1 MTKPGETAA
10 AGTSAVTATAGK
22 KRTISDFFSSN
33 VEVERGESRDLGY
46 IIRRSGT
53 Y

>member
-22 KRTISDFFSSN
+22 KRTISDFFSSK
-33 VEVERGESRDLGY
+33 SREGSRE
-46 IIRRSGT
+46 ISAI
-53 Y
+53 